1 MPAIGPAGGLEV
13 ASRMSRHRSP
23 STTSASR
30 RTGTR
35 SAAEPLAEA
44 ANAAPAADDLHVL
57 AVARRNARLSGQPV
71 PVALGAPSATVAAVA
86 ASPTTIRTV
95 VPVAGM
101 TCRSCEV
108 RINRYVGRLPGVE
121 RVSASAVH
129 GRVEI
134 ESSAPLA
141 SSAIRGAIS
150 AAGYEV
156 GRSPWVERD
165 PVVWGTV
172 GVGLVIVVAI
182 AVALNVSGIGG
193 LANSAGDLASGGLAV
208 ALLLGLAAGVST
220 CMAMVGG
227 LVLAL
232 SASYTARL
240 AATGEGVSGV
250 ATRLRPAAMFMV
262 GRTAGY
268 GMFGALL
275 GAVGATLAPPPMVTA
290 ALMVAVAVLMT
301 LLGVRLTGLSPRV
314 AAWSP
319 TLPMGLA
326 RRLGLADGQSGGYSD
341 GRAAV
346 LGAASFFMPCG
357 FTQAVQVFALSTGSP
372 LYAGAL
378 LAVFAV
384 GTAPGLL
391 ALAGLPVVMPTGFRP
406 TLLRVAG
413 VAVLAFAL
421 VNATAGLRLAGVE
434 LPGAGGGSTSAAVAA
449 GTTSAGT
456 QALTT
461 YQNADGYSPSTATI
475 YSGEATTWT
484 IESKSTASCASSI
497 VVPLLNI
504 SKRLHLGQ
512 NTIELPALSAG
523 TVYYSCSMGMFGGAI
538 SVVDRPSGPTGAAT
552 GG

>member
-1 MPAIGPAGGLEV
+1 
-13 ASRMSRHRSP
+13 MSRYRNRSTK
-23 STTSASR
+23 SQTAGASP
-30 RTGTR
+30 R
-35 SAAEPLAEA
+35 SAADSRAGTTPADALP
-44 ANAAPAADDLHVL
+44 NASGTTAPGDVHAL
-57 AVARRNARLSGQPV
+57 AVARRNARLGGQPV
-71 PVALGAPSATVAAVA
+71 PTGLALTTAGPSPDVAT
-86 ASPTTIRTV
+86 TTIRTV
-95 VPVAGM
+95 IPVAGM

-121 RVSASAVH
+121 HVSASAVR

-134 ESSAPLA
+134 ESSAPL
-141 SSAIRGAIS
+141 SSAALRGAIS

-156 GRSPWVERD
+156 GRSPWIERD
-165 PVVWGTV
+165 PVVWGTA
-172 GVGLVIVVAI
+172 GVGLVIVVGI
-182 AVALNVSGIGG
+182 AVALTLSGIGG

-232 SASYTARL
+232 SASYTARM
-240 AATGEGVSGV
+240 AASGQGDPGV
-250 ATRLRPAAMFMV
+250 AARLRPAGMFMM
-262 GRTAGY
+262 GRVVGY
-268 GMFGALL
+268 GIFGAVL
-275 GAVGATLAPPPMVTA
+275 GAIGATLALPPMVTA

-301 LLGVRLTGLSPRV
+301 LLGVRLTGLSPRI

-326 RRLGLADGQSGGYSD
+326 TRLGLADGQSGGYSD
-341 GRAAV
+341 GRAAL

-372 LYAGAL
+372 VYAGAL
-378 LAVFAV
+378 LAVFAL

-391 ALAGLPVVMPTGFRP
+391 ALAGLPIVMPTSFRP
-406 TLLRVAG
+406 TLLRLAG

-421 VNATAGLRLAGVE
+421 VNATAALRLAGVG
-434 LPGAGGGSTSAAVAA
+434 LPGAGGGSASAAVAQGA
-449 GTTSAGT
+449 PTDGKQLLSTD
-456 QALTT
+456 
-461 YQNADGYSPSTATI
+461 QNADGYSPNTATI
-475 YSGEATTWT
+475 YAGEATTWT

-504 SKRLHLGQ
+504 SKRLHLGP

-538 SVVDRPSGPTGAAT
+538 TVVDRPAGQTGAAT